1 MMQHSRNTTPRPP
14 PRRGPGRAFAT
25 SEAGDQS
32 PRAPSDRTVSEY
44 MIANERLGVREPQPS
59 TSRGGGSYRDNHSD
73 IYVQQSTYRAP
84 SEYRYTRCIISGET

>member
-25 SEAGDQS
+25 SEAGDIS

-59 TSRGGGSYRDNHSD
+59 TSRGGGGSSYRDNHSD
-73 IYVQQSTYRAP
+73 IYAQQQQGNYRAP
-84 SEYRYTRCIISGET
+84 SEYR